1 MPLELEIISKHRDL
15 VGDDAVREFHESG
28 GTIGRSLHNDW
39 ILPDPD
45 RYISGKHAAVDCR
58 GGIYYLTDLSRSAGE
73 TRDACSM
80 ATRCISVTSRSRSS
94 STATTASTSPT
105 SPDARCTT
113 TTWSG

>member
-58 GGIYYLTDLSRSAGE
+58 GGIYYLTDLARA
-73 TRDACSM
+73 TRGACSM